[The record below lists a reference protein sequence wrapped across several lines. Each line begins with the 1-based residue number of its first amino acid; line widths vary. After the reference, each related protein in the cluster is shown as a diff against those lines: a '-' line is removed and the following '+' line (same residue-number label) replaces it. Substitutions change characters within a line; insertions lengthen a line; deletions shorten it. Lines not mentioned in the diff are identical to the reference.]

1 MAPASLVAA
10 LLAVLAWSVPG
21 DDAAEDVR
29 LQARPSDE
37 HLAPAETVDRLADGD
52 VLVLRVTEGA
62 AGARGNVSQCRLT
75 VDGFSGCTNGFPIQ
89 FGDDGTATFQYQL
102 VDLGG
107 CGAAGAC
114 VVRVSDGEHDLSAH
128 AFTVFG
134 GPAPPPPKIALTP
147 AGPYRPGDRV
157 TVSVTDLAPGT
168 EIRTAFCA
176 TECSHTTRAV
186 ADAGGTAET
195 TVAIGAKCDDCGV
208 AVVGAGGSQLV
219 DTPFTASPG
228 PDYDL
233 TRLVGGLTAAAL
245 FLLVAWRLVVT
256 VDWRPPS
263 EADTDTA

>member
-1 MAPASLVAA
+1 MAPASLAAA

-21 DDAAEDVR
+21 DDAPDAVR

-37 HLAPAETVDRLADGD
+37 HLAPAETVDRLSDGD
-52 VLVLRVTEGA
+52 VLVVRATDGA
-62 AGARGNVSQCRLT
+62 AGARGYVYQCRLT
-75 VDGFSGCTNGFPIQ
+75 VDGFSGCTNRFPVQ

-107 CGAAGAC
+107 CGAAGSC
-114 VVRVSDGEHDLSAH
+114 VVRVSDDDHALSAH

-134 GPAPPPPKIALTP
+134 GPALSPEVALTP

-157 TVSVTDLAPGT
+157 TVTVTDLAPGT

-176 TECSHTTRAV
+176 AECSHSTRVV
-186 ADAGGTAET
+186 ADAGGTAES
-195 TVAIGAKCDDCGV
+195 TVTIGARCDDCGV
-208 AVVGAGGSQLV
+208 AVVGGAGGRLV
-219 DTPFTASPG
+219 ETPFTNPPG

-233 TRLVGGLTAAAL
+233 TRLLAGLTAAAL
-245 FLLVAWRLVVT
+245 LLFVAWRLVVT

-263 EADTDTA
+263 EADVA